1 MTLNGIS
8 NFSEVLRNAKKED
21 LQKFK
26 LSYGVKISDLDR
38 NNERTLKQYYGI
50 NEGHIITK
58 INNVKINTIEDVKA
72 IVENRAVNE
81 PLIIE
86 IVNNKGEAER
96 YRL

>member
-1 MTLNGIS
+1 MNIL
-8 NFSEVLRNAKKED
+8 
-21 LQKFK
+21 
-26 LSYGVKISDLDR
+26 
-38 NNERTLKQYYGI
+38 GI